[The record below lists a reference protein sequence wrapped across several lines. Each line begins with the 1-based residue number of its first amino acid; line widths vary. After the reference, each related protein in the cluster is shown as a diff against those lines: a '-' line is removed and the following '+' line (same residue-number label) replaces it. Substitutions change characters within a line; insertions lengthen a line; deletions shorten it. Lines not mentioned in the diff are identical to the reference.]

1 MQKNNLAI
9 ILSGGTGNRFN
20 SPLPKQLHTIN
31 NKSIIEYS
39 VEKFVNVNLFN
50 YIIVVS
56 HKDLIKKTIKLLPY
70 KNIIFTKGGITRQ
83 ESVFNGLKEAAKF
96 KPKNII
102 IHDAVRPFFSEKL
115 IQELLNNLT
124 NHDGVIPSV
133 NIYDSI
139 RYNLKNNYKDVD
151 RENLKLIQTPQ
162 AFKFQSIFQAHRK
175 FKKINFT
182 DDSLILYKLKNS
194 IKLIKGEPSNFKI
207 TTKEDL
213 KFGELLIKG
222 ENYMQDIRVGSGFDV
237 HKFKQGDHLIIFGVK
252 LPFKK
257 SLEGHSDADVG
268 FHSIVDAILGALCM
282 GDIGNHFPPT
292 DIKWKN
298 KPSIFFMKHA
308 KDLLKKNNFI
318 INNLDVTL
326 ICEEPK
332 VSRYKKKF
340 IVSISKALELNHKL
354 VNIKGTTTE
363 KLGFLGRK
371 EGIACQVSVTISK
384 NGKQ

>member
-31 NKSIIEYS
+31 NKSIIELS
-39 VEKFVNVNLFN
+39 VEKFINVKLFDS
-50 YIIVVS
+50 IIVVS
-56 HKDLIKKTIKLLPY
+56 HKDLIKKTAKLLPY
-70 KNIIFTKGGITRQ
+70 KNIFFTKGGMTRQ
-83 ESVFNGLKEAAKF
+83 ESVFNGLKKADKF

-115 IQELLNNLT
+115 IKELLNNLK

-139 RYNLKNNYKDVD
+139 RYDLKNNYKDVV

-162 AFKFQSIFQAHRK
+162 AFKFKAIFEAHRK
-175 FKKINFT
+175 FKKNNFT
-182 DDSLILYKLKNS
+182 DDSLILYKLKNN

-282 GDIGNHFPPT
+282 GDIGNHFPPN

-318 INNLDVTL
+318 INNLDITL

-332 VSRYKKKF
+332 VSRYKNKF
-340 IVSISKALELNHKL
+340 IMSVSKALELNRKL
-354 VNIKGTTTE
+354 INIKGTTTE
-363 KLGFLGRK
+363 QLGFLGRK

-384 NGKQ
+384 NGKK